1 MTTPPRAQDFSLINI
16 SEKAFWG
23 RLKALSL
30 SVFTSAE
37 RQGREVVLV
46 HGRAGRIVRRHP
58 QGVPRLRHQIQD
70 REKVGS
76 GVFFRV
82 VRLDVVVDQD
92 PVGRVVVVKIRDR
105 RVRDPNPI
113 LDNETRNG
121 ATLVKMKY
129 RLGPVRCQGKLK

>member
-30 SVFTSAE
+30 SVFTSAK

-121 ATLVKMKY
+121 ATLVKM
-129 RLGPVRCQGKLK
+129 R